1 VLAGGELTN
10 PARTLPVGV
19 TIGVALSAA
28 IYMVIH
34 LVAQGVLGP
43 DLAQFQTAPLA
54 EVANRI
60 FGPAGRTLI
69 LVAAAVSMLGFMSG
83 DLLSNPRVV
92 YALAANGMMPRLFAW
107 VHPRYGTPAMAIVT
121 YAVLAC
127 LLALFGG
134 FTRLAIFSSVS
145 TLLMDLGVVLAS
157 VRLRRLGVEADQP
170 PVRLPGAL
178 LIPAIAAI
186 LIVSLLFAATRDE
199 LIAVS
204 GFIALV
210 SVSYF
215 ARQRLRSRDAG

>member
-1 VLAGGELTN
+1 
-10 PARTLPVGV
+10 
-19 TIGVALSAA
+19 
-28 IYMVIH
+28 MVIH

-60 FGPAGRTLI
+60 FGP
-69 LVAAAVSMLGFMSG
+69 
-83 DLLSNPRVV
+83 
-92 YALAANGMMPRLFAW
+92 MMPRVFAW
-107 VHPRYGTPAMAIVT
+107 VHSRYGTPAMAIVT

-134 FTRLAIFSSVS
+134 FTRLAISSSVS

-186 LIVSLLFAATRDE
+186 ATAE
-199 LIAVS
+199 KPGL
-204 GFIALV
+204 
-210 SVSYF
+210 
-215 ARQRLRSRDAG
+215 LRSRRMAQRRS